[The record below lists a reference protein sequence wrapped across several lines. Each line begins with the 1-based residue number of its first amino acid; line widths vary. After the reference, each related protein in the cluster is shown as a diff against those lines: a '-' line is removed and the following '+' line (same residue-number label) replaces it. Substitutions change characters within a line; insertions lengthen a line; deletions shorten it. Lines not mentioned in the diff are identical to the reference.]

1 MCWYH
6 LNVSLINIII
16 CVPFYLIWWLGLERE
31 RSFAKIVHNR
41 IDAVKIPFE
50 NGQHHLLIS
59 ALINWLVIYHYLS
72 YIVHIWTFY
81 LFACSCC
88 SAQMQF
94 PWSSLTL
101 PWLSI
106 RSSNIWVEIP
116 LPIYLWLLCGVAGCI
131 FFCFV
136 YTNVFRISSE
146 LLRKFWTKK
155 LWHIKYV
162 SLHLVTQL
170 SWLWISRANKCS
182 RESESHFQVSNPN
195 DTKCWQYNLI
205 AFILMDIMHW
215 WCGWR

>member
-6 LNVSLINIII
+6 LNASLINIII
-16 CVPFYLIWWLGLERE
+16 CVPFYLIRWLGFERE

-50 NGQHHLLIS
+50 NGEHHLLIS

-81 LFACSCC
+81 LFACNCC

-106 RSSNIWVEIP
+106 RSSNISWNSIANILVITLWRCRLHIFLFCLYKCLPYQHRTLTEI
-116 LPIYLWLLCGVAGCI
+116 LNKEIVAHPI
-131 FFCFV
+131 CF
-136 YTNVFRISSE
+136 TSPRNSTKLIRAKSS
-146 LLRKFWTKK
+146 K
-155 LWHIKYV
+155 
-162 SLHLVTQL
+162 
-170 SWLWISRANKCS
+170 
-182 RESESHFQVSNPN
+182 
-195 DTKCWQYNLI
+195 
-205 AFILMDIMHW
+205 
-215 WCGWR
+215 